1 VARTDST
8 REREA
13 TLLALLEHEERMA
26 RWESVPTAD
35 REKLLDELAR
45 LLLRAAEEGGGDE
58 QREAD

>member
-1 VARTDST
+1 MARTDNS

-26 RWESVPTAD
+26 RWESVPAAD
-35 REKLLDELAR
+35 REKLLDELAG

-58 QREAD
+58 PREAD